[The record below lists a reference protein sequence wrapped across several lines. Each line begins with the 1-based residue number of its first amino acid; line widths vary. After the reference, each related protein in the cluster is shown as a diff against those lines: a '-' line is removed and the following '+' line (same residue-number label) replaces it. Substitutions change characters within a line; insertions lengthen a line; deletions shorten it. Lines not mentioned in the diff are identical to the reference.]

1 MIQNRRQNAPKIG
14 VSRGSGWF
22 LAAFWLQTA
31 SGVAPGTLLEGPG
44 APPGSLLRRLAGPC
58 WVQDVPQEAFGRE
71 RKSTRKLNRFR
82 MAHGGDFF
90 LKIWWFWVAKRVK
103 FECQSG
109 AKLAFE
115 LKTCKRLPALRFL
128 NEFHRFL
135 VSRGY
140 VFGPNS
146 RKKR

>member
-1 MIQNRRQNAPKIG
+1 MIQNRRKNAPKIG

-44 APPGSLLRRLAGPC
+44 APPGSLLRRLTGPC

-90 LKIWWFWVAKRVK
+90 ENLVVLGRQKGEFRVPKRSKISFRIKNVQKAPG
-103 FECQSG
+103 STIPIG
-109 AKLAFE
+109 I
-115 LKTCKRLPALRFL
+115 
-128 NEFHRFL
+128 
-135 VSRGY
+135 S
-140 VFGPNS
+140 
-146 RKKR
+146 